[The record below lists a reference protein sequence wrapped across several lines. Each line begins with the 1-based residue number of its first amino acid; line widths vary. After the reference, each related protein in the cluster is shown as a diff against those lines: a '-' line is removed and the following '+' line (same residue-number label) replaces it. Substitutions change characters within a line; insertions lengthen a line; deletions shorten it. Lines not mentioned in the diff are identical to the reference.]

1 MSLNV
6 FVVDLREEVRFR
18 KKVARLDNRC
28 TATKLCKCDLC
39 VAQNFLDSIVMII
52 IICFLVKLLSRY
64 LVVRLLCCYTVIV
77 LMAV

>member
-6 FVVDLREEVRFR
+6 FVVDLREEVRFQ

-39 VAQNFLDSIVMII
+39 VAQNFLDSIVII